1 MTEPLHPTGWH
12 PAPGREP
19 GMAVAQPKDDQFY
32 QYTDSLQN
40 IAPGTVLKT
49 RTFDY
54 RAFGFPTW
62 LKVTQLLYRSTSQ
75 IGNPTVNVTSV
86 IHPPLPGDK
95 TKVISYQ
102 SAYDSLNQNDEPS
115 YAISGGITLGGLV
128 PNVEGAVFAP
138 LLAEGYTVIVPDT
151 EGQRADFAAGPEY
164 GMNTLD
170 SIRAVLSSS
179 TVGLPPHARVA
190 MLGYSGGA
198 IATEWA
204 AELAPTYAP
213 DVNARLIGAAMGG
226 VLVDPAHNLHYIEG
240 TWFWGGVMAMAI
252 IGIGRAF
259 ELDFTPYLT
268 PVGVTVFNEMQTASI
283 VDVLGRYKGL
293 TWQKLIIPAYP
304 TPESLPLYV
313 TAANKLI
320 MGTGGT
326 PTIPLFIGQ
335 GASGVLEGTPGDRP
349 GIGAGDGVMIAG
361 DVRTLARDYCAKG
374 VKVHYEQYDALG
386 HISSLAPWL
395 LGSITW
401 IKQRFA
407 GLPAPQNC
415 SSIAA
420 GNSLAP
426 ILVPQQLPP
435 D

>member
-1 MTEPLHPTGWH
+1 MTEPLQPTGWY
-12 PAPGREP
+12 PDPGREP
-19 GMAVAQPKDDQFY
+19 GMVVPQPRDDPFY
-32 QYTDSLQN
+32 SYTDSLES
-40 IAPGTVLKT
+40 IPPGTVLKT
-49 RTFDY
+49 RSFAY
-54 RAFGFPTW
+54 RAFGVPTW
-62 LKVTQLLYRSTSQ
+62 LRATQLLYRSTSQ

-86 IHPPLPGDK
+86 IQPPDQDDK

-115 YAISGGITLGGLV
+115 YAISGGVTLGGLV
-128 PNVEGAVFAP
+128 PNVELAVFGP
-138 LLAEGYTVIVPDT
+138 FLADGYTVIVPDT

-170 SIRAVLSSS
+170 SIRAVFSPLS
-179 TVGLPPHARVA
+179 TVGLPDDAKVA

-213 DVNARLIGAAMGG
+213 DVNARMIGAAMGG
-226 VLVDPAHNLHYIEG
+226 VLVDPARNLHYIEG
-240 TWFWGGVMAMAI
+240 TWFWAGVMPMAL

-259 ELDFTPYLT
+259 EVDFAPYLT
-268 PVGVTVFNEMQTASI
+268 PIGVTVFNEMQTTSI
-283 VDVLGRYKGL
+283 VDVLGRYRGL

-313 TAANKLI
+313 THANKLI

-335 GASGVLEGTPGDRP
+335 GANGVLEGTPGDKA
-349 GIGAGDGVMIAG
+349 GIGAGDAVMIAG
-361 DVRTLARDYCAKG
+361 DVRTLARSYCVKG
-374 VKVHYEQYDALG
+374 TKVHYEQYDLLG
-386 HISSLAPWL
+386 HIASLVLWL
-395 LGSITW
+395 PNSIAW
-401 IKQRFA
+401 IQQRFE

-415 SSIAA
+415 SSIAP
-420 GNSLAP
+420 GNPLEP
-426 ILVPQQLPP
+426 IPFP
-435 D
+435 